1 VAEQSGGSVHWLADG
16 MPAIRR
22 VEHGHRMAGEDW
34 IGIAANDA
42 TRVTSVEQTPLL
54 PAWAALLLLLGTL
67 MLAWRQEGR

>member
-1 VAEQSGGSVHWLADG
+1 VAEQSGGSVHWLTDG
-16 MPAIRR
+16 MPNLRR
-22 VEHGHRMAGEDW
+22 VERGRRMAGEDW
-34 IGIAANDA
+34 VGIAANKA